1 MENNMKRKNNIV
13 TKFRTTS
20 FEKKL
25 IILRAKKTGL
35 SQSDFCKKAVLGIKI
50 TERLTEEQIEV
61 YKMLIT
67 YHNNFKSIGNL
78 IKIKHPD
85 LYQKVY
91 QTAEEI
97 KNHLKN
103 FK

>member
-1 MENNMKRKNNIV
+1 MKRKNNIV
-13 TKFRTTS
+13 TKFRSTS

-25 IILRAKKTGL
+25 IILRAKKSGL
-35 SQSDFCKKAVLGIKI
+35 SQSHFCKKAVLNIKI
-50 TERLTEEQIEV
+50 IERLSEEQIEL

-78 IKIKHPD
+78 IKVKHPD

-97 KNHLKN
+97 KSHLQN

>member
-1 MENNMKRKNNIV
+1 MKRKNNIV

-25 IILRAKKTGL
+25 IIFRAKKTGL
-35 SQSDFCKKAVLGIKI
+35 SQSEFCKKAVLDIKI

-61 YKMLIT
+61 YKMLID

-78 IKIKHPD
+78 IKNKHPD

-97 KNHLKN
+97 KTHLQN

>member
-1 MENNMKRKNNIV
+1 MKRQRIE
-13 TKFRTTS
+13 FICTS

-25 IILRAKKTGL
+25 IQVKAKK
-35 SQSDFCKKAVLGIKI
+35 AGIKTADYCRKSALNKDI
-50 TERLTEEQIEV
+50 KEILNNEQIEL

-78 IKIKHPD
+78 IKNKHPD

-97 KNHLKN
+97 KVHLQN

>member
-1 MENNMKRKNNIV
+1 MKRKNNIV
-13 TKFRTTS
+13 TKFRTSS

-25 IILRAKKTGL
+25 IVLRAKKTGL
-35 SQSDFCKKAVLGIKI
+35 SQSEFCKKAVLEIEIK
-50 TERLTEEQIEV
+50 ERLTEEQIEV

-78 IKIKHPD
+78 IKKKHPD
-85 LYQKVY
+85 LYQKVF
-91 QTAEEI
+91 QIAEEI
-97 KNHLKN
+97 KTHLHN

>member
-1 MENNMKRKNNIV
+1 MKRKNNIV
-13 TKFRTTS
+13 TKFRSTS

-25 IILRAKKTGL
+25 IILRAKKSGL
-35 SQSDFCKKAVLGIKI
+35 SQSEFCKKAVLDVKI
-50 TERLTEEQIEV
+50 IERLSEEQVEL

-78 IKIKHPD
+78 IQKRHPD
-85 LYQKVY
+85 LYQKIY

-97 KNHLKN
+97 KSHLQN

>member
-1 MENNMKRKNNIV
+1 MKRKNNIV

-20 FEKKL
+20 YEKKL
-25 IILRAKKTGL
+25 IILRAKRAGL
-35 SQSDFCKKAVLGIKI
+35 SQSEFCKKAVLGINI

-78 IKIKHPD
+78 TKTKHPD
-85 LYQKVY
+85 LYQKVF

-97 KNHLKN
+97 KNHLQN
-103 FK
+103 FKK

>member
-1 MENNMKRKNNIV
+1 MKRQRIE
-13 TKFRTTS
+13 FICTS

-25 IILRAKKTGL
+25 IQVKAKK
-35 SQSDFCKKAVLGIKI
+35 AGIKTADYCRKSALNNDI
-50 TERLTEEQIEV
+50 KEILNNEQIEL

-78 IKIKHPD
+78 IKNKHPD

-97 KNHLKN
+97 KVHLQN

>member
-1 MENNMKRKNNIV
+1 MKSKNNIV

-25 IILRAKKTGL
+25 IILRAKRAGL
-35 SQSDFCKKAVLGIKI
+35 SQSEFCKKATLETTII
-50 TERLTEEQIEV
+50 ERLSEEQIEL
-61 YKMLIT
+61 YKMLLT

-85 LYQKVY
+85 LYQKVF

-97 KNHLKN
+97 KNHLYN

>member
-1 MENNMKRKNNIV
+1 MKNRNNIV
-13 TKFRTTS
+13 TKFRTNS

-25 IILRAKKTGL
+25 IIIRAKKSGL
-35 SQSDFCKKAVLGIKI
+35 SQSQFCKKAVLNIKI
-50 TERLTEEQIEV
+50 TERLSEEQIEL

-78 IKIKHPD
+78 IKDKHPY
-85 LYQKVY
+85 LFKEVI

-97 KNHLKN
+97 KKHLQN
-103 FK
+103 FKK

>member
-1 MENNMKRKNNIV
+1 MKRKNNSV

-25 IILRAKKTGL
+25 IKIRAKKTGL
-35 SQSDFCKKAVLGIKI
+35 TQSEFCKKAVLNFKI
-50 TERLTEEQIEV
+50 TERLSEEQIEL

-85 LYQKVY
+85 LYQKVF
-91 QTAEEI
+91 QTAEEL
-97 KNHLKN
+97 KKHLQN